1 MQPLS
6 SKETPMKVI
15 TSLLAVA
22 VLLCGINIAA
32 AQALPTNPPTVSEGG
47 MPPGGWAR

>member
-1 MQPLS
+1 
-6 SKETPMKVI
+6 MKVI

-32 AQALPTNPPTVSEGG
+32 AQALPTNPSTVSEGG
-47 MPPGGWAR
+47 MPPGGWAP

>member
-1 MQPLS
+1 
-6 SKETPMKVI
+6 MKVI

-32 AQALPTNPPTVSEGG
+32 AQALPTNPPTVSEGDRHG
-47 MPPGGWAR
+47 LLFLQSGR